1 MSEIKEFSAMSLW
14 NNLSTNKKMAAILSE
29 PAQHIQKKKKKKK
42 IVYTNQIL
50 FVHHWSS
57 SHSHLVFILT
67 TLVFFIFNTL

>member
-42 IVYTNQIL
+42 LYIRTKFCL
-50 FVHHWSS
+50 FIIEVVHTATWF
-57 SHSHLVFILT
+57 LF
-67 TLVFFIFNTL
+67 